1 MPFYRNF
8 RVPDGDI
15 GIWKLTE
22 SPDELLDQIDLSES
36 DRQKYKSFKSARRQT
51 EFLATRL
58 LLDALSI
65 EKKEI
70 CYTSSGK
77 PWLEEGPKISISHS
91 ADFAAVFLSEKQIGI
106 DIEQCSRNIGKIA
119 DRFLHPME
127 KAVIAKTDNQKF
139 STLLFWAA
147 KEAVFKCYNT
157 QGINFKEQMQLE
169 GFVPGREG
177 SFTAAVKVDQ
187 KETKSYRLRYFTI
200 ENNVLAYCV
209 EQ

>member
-1 MPFYRNF
+1 MPFYRTI
-8 RVPDGDI
+8 RIPDGNI

-22 SPDELLDQIDLSES
+22 SPAELLAHSDLSES
-36 DRQKYKSFKSARRQT
+36 DFQKLKSFKSVRRQN

-58 LLDALSI
+58 LLDALSP

-70 CYTSSGK
+70 RYTSSGK
-77 PWLEEGPKISISHS
+77 PWLKNGPNISISHS
-91 ADFAAVFLSEKQIGI
+91 VDFAVVFLSEKHIGI
-106 DIEQCSRNIGKIA
+106 DIEQCSRNIEKIA

-147 KEAVFKCYNT
+147 KEAVFKCLNT
-157 QGINFKEQMQLE
+157 QGINFKEQIQLE
-169 GFVPGREG
+169 GFVPGRES
-177 SFTAAVKVDQ
+177 SFSAEVKAN
-187 KETKSYRLRYFTI
+187 ETEIKTYRLRYFTI